1 MRDKLFQGCDD
12 PFHRAKALCQ
22 KPATHIPTM
31 MNSYIFVKEGPKC
44 IWITWHP
51 LSSADISTFIPEMSK
66 FCYIKIQ
73 IAFWHIISY
82 SFNVSWDFLIG
93 MVTVLIMSAKMA
105 ALSLLKIK
113 VFQNKDYELINSV
126 HDTSPTKFYQV
137 TLFILYMQSYDQSL
151 ETIAFLWE
159 KLS

>member
-1 MRDKLFQGCDD
+1 
-12 PFHRAKALCQ
+12 
-22 KPATHIPTM
+22 
-31 MNSYIFVKEGPKC
+31 
-44 IWITWHP
+44 
-51 LSSADISTFIPEMSK
+51 
-66 FCYIKIQ
+66 
-73 IAFWHIISY
+73 
-82 SFNVSWDFLIG
+82 

-151 ETIAFLWE
+151 ETIAFL
-159 KLS
+159 